1 MNVEGKEIILE
12 HKNIDSNSE
21 KCTISFY
28 IIDLEVYFS
37 KRPFLSKLD
46 EDLSFLIPAQ
56 KIPVSLQDVKG

>member
-12 HKNIDSNSE
+12 HKNIDSSSE

-46 EDLSFLIPAQ
+46 EDLSFLIPAE
-56 KIPVSLQDVKG
+56 K